1 MTILQMKNR
10 IKKGLFQTYL
20 FVMNPINYILY
31 STNTKSG
38 NSISN
43 RIKGRRHLIPGVN
56 VAIPEFCAFSGL
68 VRVGD
73 HSTLGI
79 HNLMFGEITIGKYC
93 QIGAYVA
100 LHGTNHPVS
109 YPSTYINSRLFNGE
123 LAKHKTEAPI
133 KVGNDVWIG
142 HGSIILSGVTISDG
156 AIVGA
161 GSVVTKNID
170 PYSIVAG
177 NPARFIRKRFSEK
190 IIQEMLELK
199 WWDKTMEELDTLKD
213 LFHTDLTTVTSIY
226 EIIKK

>member
-1 MTILQMKNR
+1 MKMLSRLFNF
-10 IKKGLFQTYL
+10 IKHPFST
-20 FVMNPINYILY
+20 FLY
-31 STNTKSG
+31 SSFKFDDGSVV
-38 NSISN
+38 SK
-43 RIKGRRHLIPGVN
+43 RIKGFKNLTLGNN
-56 VAIPEFCAFSGL
+56 VAIPEFCSFSGE
-68 VRVGD
+68 VIIKD
-73 HSTLGI
+73 FTTLGI
-79 HNLMFGEITIGKYC
+79 HNYMAGKIEIGKYC

-142 HGSIILSGVTISDG
+142 HGSIILSGVTIGDG

-161 GSVVTKNID
+161 GSVVTKNVE

-177 NPARFIRKRFSEK
+177 NPAKFIRKRFSER

-199 WWDKTMEELDTLKD
+199 WWDKSSQELNNMKD
-213 LFHTDLTTVTSIY
+213 FFNTEISGIPSIY
-226 EIIKK
+226 QII